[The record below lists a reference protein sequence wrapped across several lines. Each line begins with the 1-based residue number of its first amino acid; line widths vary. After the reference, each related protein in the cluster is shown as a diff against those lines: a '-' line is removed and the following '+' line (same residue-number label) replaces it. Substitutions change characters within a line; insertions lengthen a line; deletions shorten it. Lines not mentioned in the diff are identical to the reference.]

1 MTIIEILKNIYASL
15 KKINSIAKIL
25 KTVLNYN
32 NMEEGKAK
40 RINQIFNKAL
50 NYLKDSRVADV
61 IRKRKQQKIE
71 ELKK

>member
-15 KKINSIAKIL
+15 KKINSIAKFL
-25 KTVLNYN
+25 KTILNYN
-32 NMEEGKAK
+32 NTEEGKAN